1 MKRARIVSN
10 RRPLPGASHGPA
22 IMMKLTRAAIL
33 SVGDELLGGRTINM
47 NAPYLAQRLTDAGF
61 LVVATDTVGDDE
73 FAIAD
78 SLKSLSSRADAVIVT
93 GGLGPTPD
101 DVTREALAGAAGKL
115 LATDRAL
122 KAQVLKKAGGKSPR
136 RNARMARV
144 PEGAVAFPNPVGMA
158 AGLRVEMGGT
168 PVYALPGVPLELEA
182 IFEESVLPD
191 LKATFAGT
199 EPVPS
204 RVLRVFGLREAEVA
218 EKLGDLLDRAQ
229 DPVVGVT
236 VRDGIITI
244 TITGQSAVQRAADI
258 RGKLGKN
265 VFGEGDQT
273 LASVVLDKMKE
284 LNLTLAVAESI
295 TGGMLAS
302 LIVDQPGASAA
313 FKGGIVAYV
322 GEAKHDLLDVPKTV
336 LAKAGT
342 VSEETALRMARSVRK
357 KLGTDIGIATTG
369 VAGPDLDERGTPAGH
384 GFVAVA
390 GPKGETIEKVS
401 CRGDRNAVRRR
412 FAWTALD
419 VLRLRLKA

>member
-1 MKRARIVSN
+1 
-10 RRPLPGASHGPA
+10 
-22 IMMKLTRAAIL
+22 MKLTRAAIL
-33 SVGDELLGGRTINM
+33 SVGDELLGGRTINT

-73 FAIAD
+73 FQIAD
-78 SLKSLSSRADAVIVT
+78 SLKSLTARADAVVVT

-115 LATDRAL
+115 LVPDRAL
-122 KAQVLKKAGGKSPR
+122 RAQILKKSGGKAPR

-144 PEGAVAFPNPVGMA
+144 PDGAVILPNPVGTA

-218 EKLGDLLDRAQ
+218 EKLGDLLERTA

-236 VRDGIITI
+236 VREGIITI
-244 TITGQSAVQRAADI
+244 TVTGSSAVERALEI
-258 RGKLGKN
+258 RKKLGRY

-273 LASVVLDKMKE
+273 LASVVLDALKE
-284 LNLTLAVAESI
+284 RGLTLGVAESI
-295 TGGMLAS
+295 TGGMLTS
-302 LIVDQPGASAA
+302 LLVDRAGASAV
-313 FKGGIVAYV
+313 FKGGIVAYLA
-322 GEAKHDLLDVPKTV
+322 ESKHELLDVPKTV
-336 LAKAGT
+336 LAKEGT
-342 VSEETALRMARSVRK
+342 VAGATALRMARGAKKKFHASV
-357 KLGTDIGIATTG
+357 GIATTG
-369 VAGPDLDERGTPAGH
+369 VAGPDEDERGTPAGR

-390 GPKGETIEKVS
+390 GPKGEIVEKVS

-419 VLRLRLKA
+419 LLRRRLQS

>member
-1 MKRARIVSN
+1 
-10 RRPLPGASHGPA
+10 
-22 IMMKLTRAAIL
+22 MKLTRAAIL
-33 SVGDELLGGRTINM
+33 SVGDELLGGRTINT

-78 SLKSLSSRADAVIVT
+78 SLKSLAGRADAVVVT

-115 LATDRAL
+115 LAPDRAL
-122 KAQVLKKAGGKSPR
+122 RKLTLAKAGGKSPR

-144 PEGAVAFPNPVGMA
+144 PEGAVVFPNPVGMA

-191 LKATFAGT
+191 LKKTFAGT

-204 RVLRVFGLREAEVA
+204 RVLRVFGLREADVA
-218 EKLGDLLDRAQ
+218 EKLGELLERTR

-244 TITGQSAVQRAADI
+244 TILGPSAVERAKDI
-258 RGKLGKN
+258 RARLGRY
-265 VFGEGDQT
+265 VFGEGEQT
-273 LASVVLDKMKE
+273 LASVALDLLKARG
-284 LNLTLAVAESI
+284 LTVALAESI
-295 TGGMLAS
+295 TGGMLSSLMVDHAGAS
-302 LIVDQPGASAA
+302 LALRGA
-313 FKGGIVAYV
+313 IVAYV
-322 GEAKHDLLDVPKTV
+322 AETKRDLLDVPKSV
-336 LAKAGT
+336 LEKAGT
-342 VSEETALRMARSVRK
+342 VSEETALRMARAVRK
-357 KLGTDIGIATTG
+357 KFKADVGIATTG
-369 VAGPDLDERGTPAGH
+369 VAGPDLDERGTPTGR
-384 GFVAVA
+384 GFVAVVL
-390 GPKGETIEKVS
+390 PKDETVETVA

-419 VLRLRLKA
+419 LLRHRLQS

>member
-1 MKRARIVSN
+1 
-10 RRPLPGASHGPA
+10 
-22 IMMKLTRAAIL
+22 MKLTRAAIL
-33 SVGDELLGGRTINM
+33 SVGDELLGGRTINT

-78 SLKSLSSRADAVIVT
+78 SLKSLAGRADTVIVT

-115 LATDRAL
+115 LAPDRAL
-122 KAQVLKKAGGKSPR
+122 RTQILAKAGGKAPR

-144 PEGAVAFPNPVGMA
+144 PEGAVVFPNPVGMA

-191 LKATFAGT
+191 LRTTFAGT

-218 EKLGDLLDRAQ
+218 EKLGELLDRAR
-229 DPVVGVT
+229 DPVVGLT

-244 TITGQSAVQRAADI
+244 MITGPSAVQRAADI
-258 RGKLGKN
+258 RGRLKTN

-273 LASVVLDKMKE
+273 LASVVLALLKE
-284 LNLTLAVAESI
+284 KGLTLGLAESI

-302 LIVDQPGASAA
+302 LIVDNAGASAVLRGA
-313 FKGGIVAYV
+313 IVAYV
-322 GEAKHDLLDVPKTV
+322 AEAKHELLDVPKSV
-336 LAKAGT
+336 IEKEGT
-342 VSEETALRMARSVRK
+342 VSEGVALRMARAARK
-357 KLGTDIGIATTG
+357 KLSTDIGIATTG
-369 VAGPDLDERGTPAGH
+369 VAGPDLDERGTPTGR
-384 GFVAVA
+384 GFVAVV
-390 GPKGETIEKVS
+390 GPKFETVEKVA

-419 VLRLRLKA
+419 LLRLRLQR

>member
-1 MKRARIVSN
+1 
-10 RRPLPGASHGPA
+10 
-22 IMMKLTRAAIL
+22 MKLTRAAIL
-33 SVGDELLGGRTINM
+33 SVGDELLGGRTINT

-78 SLKSLSSRADAVIVT
+78 SLKSLAGRADAVVVT

-115 LATDRAL
+115 LAPDRAL
-122 KAQVLKKAGGKSPR
+122 KAQILAKAGGKAPR

-144 PEGAVAFPNPVGMA
+144 PEGALVFPNPVGMA

-191 LKATFAGT
+191 LRATFAGT

-218 EKLGDLLDRAQ
+218 EKLGELLERTR

-244 TITGQSAVQRAADI
+244 TVLGPSAVQRAADI
-258 RGKLGKN
+258 RGRLGN
-265 VFGEGDQT
+265 HVFGEGDQT
-273 LASVVLDKMKE
+273 LASVVLDL
-284 LNLTLAVAESI
+284 LNGRGLTLGLAESI
-295 TGGMLAS
+295 TGGLLAS
-302 LIVDQPGASAA
+302 LIVDHAGASAVLRGA
-313 FKGGIVAYV
+313 IVAYV
-322 GEAKHDLLDVPKTV
+322 ADTKHDLLDVPKSV
-336 LAKAGT
+336 LAKEGT
-342 VSEETALRMARSVRK
+342 VSEATALRMARAARK
-357 KLGTDIGIATTG
+357 KLGSDIGIATTG
-369 VAGPDLDERGTPAGH
+369 VAGPDLDERGTPTGR
-384 GFVAVA
+384 GFVAVV
-390 GPKGETIEKVS
+390 GPKFETVEKVA

-419 VLRLRLKA
+419 VLRRRLQS

>member
-1 MKRARIVSN
+1 
-10 RRPLPGASHGPA
+10 
-22 IMMKLTRAAIL
+22 MKLTRAAIL
-33 SVGDELLGGRTINM
+33 SVGDELLGGRTINT

-78 SLKSLSSRADAVIVT
+78 SLKSLAGRADTVIVT

-115 LATDRAL
+115 LAPDRAL
-122 KAQVLKKAGGKSPR
+122 RTQILAKAGGKAPR

-144 PEGAVAFPNPVGMA
+144 PEGAVVFPNPVGMA

-191 LKATFAGT
+191 LRTTFAGT

-218 EKLGDLLDRAQ
+218 EKLGELLDRAR
-229 DPVVGVT
+229 DPVVGLT

-244 TITGQSAVQRAADI
+244 MITGPSAVQRAQDI
-258 RGKLGKN
+258 RGKLGRF
-265 VFGEGDQT
+265 VFGEGEQT
-273 LASVVLDKMKE
+273 IASVVLSLMKE
-284 LNLTLAVAESI
+284 KGLTLGLAESI

-302 LIVDQPGASAA
+302 LIVDNAGASAVLRGA
-313 FKGGIVAYV
+313 IVAYV
-322 GEAKHDLLDVPKTV
+322 AEAKHDLLDVPKSV
-336 LAKAGT
+336 LEKEGT
-342 VSEETALRMARSVRK
+342 VSEETALRMARAARK
-357 KLGTDIGIATTG
+357 KFASDIGIATTG
-369 VAGPDLDERGTPAGH
+369 VAGPDLDERGTPTGR
-384 GFVAVA
+384 GFVAVV
-390 GPKGETIEKVS
+390 GPKFEKVEKVA

-419 VLRLRLKA
+419 LLRLRLQS

>member
-1 MKRARIVSN
+1 
-10 RRPLPGASHGPA
+10 
-22 IMMKLTRAAIL
+22 MKLTRAAIL
-33 SVGDELLGGRTINM
+33 SVGDELLGGRTINT

-78 SLKSLSSRADAVIVT
+78 SLKSLAGRADAVVVT

-115 LATDRAL
+115 LAPDRAL
-122 KAQVLKKAGGKSPR
+122 KAQILAKAGGKAPR

-144 PEGAVAFPNPVGMA
+144 PEGALVFPNPVGMA

-218 EKLGDLLDRAQ
+218 EKLGDLLERTR

-244 TITGQSAVQRAADI
+244 TILGPSAVQRAADI
-258 RGKLGKN
+258 RGRLGSH

-273 LASVVLDKMKE
+273 LASVALG
-284 LNLTLAVAESI
+284 LLQQQGLTLALAESI

-302 LIVDQPGASAA
+302 LIVDHAGASKALRGA
-313 FKGGIVAYV
+313 IVAYV
-322 GEAKHDLLDVPKTV
+322 ADTKHDLLDVPKSV
-336 LAKAGT
+336 LAKEGT
-342 VSEETALRMARSVRK
+342 VSEATALRMAHAARK
-357 KLGTDIGIATTG
+357 KLGSDIKIATTG
-369 VAGPDLDERGTPAGH
+369 VAGPDLDERGTPTGR
-384 GFVAVA
+384 GFVAVV
-390 GPKGETIEKVS
+390 GPKFETVEKVA

-419 VLRLRLKA
+419 VLRRRLQS

>member
-1 MKRARIVSN
+1 
-10 RRPLPGASHGPA
+10 
-22 IMMKLTRAAIL
+22 MKLTRAAIL
-33 SVGDELLGGRTINM
+33 SVGDELLGGRTINT

-78 SLKSLSSRADAVIVT
+78 SLKSLAGRADAVVVT

-115 LATDRAL
+115 LAPDRAL
-122 KAQVLKKAGGKSPR
+122 KTQILAKAGGKAPR

-144 PEGAVAFPNPVGMA
+144 PEGAVVFPNPVGMA

-191 LKATFAGT
+191 LKRTFAGT

-218 EKLGDLLDRAQ
+218 EKLGELLDRAR

-244 TITGQSAVQRAADI
+244 MITGPSAVQRAKDI
-258 RGKLGKN
+258 RERLGKN

-273 LASVVLDKMKE
+273 LATVVLALLKE
-284 LNLTLAVAESI
+284 RGLTLGLAESI

-302 LIVDQPGASAA
+302 LIVDNAGASAVLRGA
-313 FKGGIVAYV
+313 IVAYV
-322 GEAKHDLLDVPKTV
+322 ADAKHELLDVPKSV
-336 LAKAGT
+336 LAKEGT
-342 VSEETALRMARSVRK
+342 VSEETALRMARAARK
-357 KLGTDIGIATTG
+357 KLASDIGIATTG
-369 VAGPDLDERGTPAGH
+369 VAGPDLDERGTPTGR
-384 GFVAVA
+384 GFVAVT
-390 GPKGETIEKVS
+390 GPKFEIVEKVA

-412 FAWTALD
+412 FAWTALNL
-419 VLRLRLKA
+419 LRLRLRS

>member
-1 MKRARIVSN
+1 
-10 RRPLPGASHGPA
+10 
-22 IMMKLTRAAIL
+22 MKLTRAAIL
-33 SVGDELLGGRTINM
+33 SVGDELLGGRTINT
-47 NAPYLAQRLTDAGF
+47 NAAYLAQRLTDAGF

-78 SLKSLSSRADAVIVT
+78 SLKSLAARADAVIVS

-101 DVTREALAGAAGKL
+101 DVTREAIAGAAGKL
-115 LATDRAL
+115 LVPDRAL
-122 KAQVLKKAGGKSPR
+122 RADVLEKAGGKSPR

-144 PEGAVAFPNPVGMA
+144 PEGATILRNPVGMA
-158 AGLRVEMGGT
+158 AGLRVDMGGT

-191 LKATFAGT
+191 MKRTFAGT

-218 EKLGDLLDRAQ
+218 EKLGELLDRTK

-244 TITGQSAVQRAADI
+244 MITGPSAVQRATDI
-258 RGKLGKN
+258 RDRLGRH
-265 VFGEGDQT
+265 VFGEGEGT
-273 LASVVLDKMKE
+273 LASVVLSLMKE
-284 LNLTLAVAESI
+284 KGLTLALAESI

-302 LIVDQPGASAA
+302 LIVDHAGASAVL
-313 FKGGIVAYV
+313 KGSIVAYV
-322 GEAKHDLLDVPKTV
+322 PDAKRDLLDVPTSV
-336 LAKAGT
+336 LSKEGT
-342 VSEETALRMARSVRK
+342 VSEETALRMARAARK
-357 KLGTDIGIATTG
+357 KLSADVGIATTG
-369 VAGPDLDERGTPAGH
+369 VAGPDLDERGTPTGK
-384 GFVAVA
+384 GFVAVV
-390 GPKGETIEKVS
+390 GPKGEKVEKVQ

-419 VLRLRLKA
+419 LLRLRLQS

>member
-1 MKRARIVSN
+1 
-10 RRPLPGASHGPA
+10 
-22 IMMKLTRAAIL
+22 
-33 SVGDELLGGRTINM
+33 
-47 NAPYLAQRLTDAGF
+47 
-61 LVVATDTVGDDE
+61 VVV
-73 FAIAD
+73 
-78 SLKSLSSRADAVIVT
+78 
-93 GGLGPTPD
+93 
-101 DVTREALAGAAGKL
+101 
-115 LATDRAL
+115 DRAL
-122 KAQVLKKAGGKSPR
+122 KTEVLAKAGGRSPR

-144 PEGAVAFPNPVGMA
+144 PEGATVFKNPVGMA

-191 LKATFAGT
+191 LKASFAGT

-218 EKLGDLLDRAQ
+218 EKLGELLERGK

-244 TITGQSAVQRAADI
+244 TVTGAAAVQRAKDI
-258 RGKLGKN
+258 RERLSRN

-273 LASVVLDKMKE
+273 LASVVLDALRERGM
-284 LNLTLAVAESI
+284 TLALAESI

-302 LIVDQPGASAA
+302 LLVDHPGASEV
-313 FKGGIVAYV
+313 FKGGIVAYTV
-322 GEAKHDLLDVPKTV
+322 EAKRDSLGIPKTL
-336 LAKAGT
+336 LAKEGT
-342 VSEETALRMARSVRK
+342 VSEAVALRMARAAK
-357 KLGTDIGIATTG
+357 KQFKTKVAIATTG
-369 VAGPDLDERGTPAGH
+369 VAGPELDERGTPAGR

-390 GPKGETIEKVS
+390 GPKGETAVAVS

-419 VLRLRLKA
+419 LLRQRLRKG

>member
-1 MKRARIVSN
+1 
-10 RRPLPGASHGPA
+10 
-22 IMMKLTRAAIL
+22 MKLTRAAIL
-33 SVGDELLGGRTINM
+33 SVGDELLGGRTINT

-78 SLKSLSSRADAVIVT
+78 SLKSLAGRADAVVVT

-115 LATDRAL
+115 LVPDRAL
-122 KAQVLKKAGGKSPR
+122 KVQILAKAGGKAPR

-144 PEGAVAFPNPVGMA
+144 PEGAVVFPNPVGMA

-204 RVLRVFGLREAEVA
+204 RVLRVFGLREADVA
-218 EKLGDLLDRAQ
+218 EKLGELLDRAR

-244 TITGQSAVQRAADI
+244 TVWGPSAVQRAVDI
-258 RGKLGKN
+258 HGRLGGH

-273 LASVVLDKMKE
+273 LASVVLDLLKE
-284 LNLTLAVAESI
+284 RGLTLALAESI

-302 LIVDQPGASAA
+302 LIVDHAGASAA
-313 FKGGIVAYV
+313 FRGAIVAYV
-322 GEAKHDLLDVPKTV
+322 AETKHDLLDVPKNV
-336 LAKAGT
+336 LAKEGT
-342 VSEETALRMARSVRK
+342 VSEATALRMARAARK
-357 KLGTDIGIATTG
+357 KLTADIGIATTG
-369 VAGPDLDERGTPAGH
+369 VAGPDLDERGTPTGR
-384 GFVAVA
+384 GFVAVV
-390 GPKGETIEKVS
+390 GPKFETVEKVA

-419 VLRLRLKA
+419 LLRRRLQS

>member
-1 MKRARIVSN
+1 
-10 RRPLPGASHGPA
+10 
-22 IMMKLTRAAIL
+22 MKLTRAAIL
-33 SVGDELLGGRTINM
+33 SVGDELLGGRTINT

-78 SLKSLSSRADAVIVT
+78 SLKSLAGRADAVVVT

-115 LATDRAL
+115 LAPDRTLRTRILA
-122 KAQVLKKAGGKSPR
+122 KAGGKSPR

-144 PEGAVAFPNPVGMA
+144 PEGAVVFPNPVGMA

-199 EPVPS
+199 EPMPS

-218 EKLGDLLDRAQ
+218 EKLGELLDRAR
-229 DPVVGVT
+229 DPIVGVT

-244 TITGQSAVQRAADI
+244 TILGPSAVQRAADI
-258 RGKLGKN
+258 RGKLGRY

-273 LASVVLDKMKE
+273 LASVVLDLLKE
-284 LNLTLAVAESI
+284 RSFTLALAESI

-302 LIVDQPGASAA
+302 LIVDHAGASAVLRGA
-313 FKGGIVAYV
+313 IVAYV
-322 GEAKHDLLDVPKTV
+322 AEIKHDLLDVPKTV
-336 LAKAGT
+336 LAKEGT
-342 VSEETALRMARSVRK
+342 VSEETTLRMARAARK
-357 KLGTDIGIATTG
+357 KLASDIGIATTG
-369 VAGPDLDERGTPAGH
+369 VAGPDLDERGTPTGR
-384 GFVAVA
+384 GFVAVV
-390 GPKGETIEKVS
+390 GPKFEIVEKVA

-419 VLRLRLKA
+419 LLRLRLQS